1 MHPHAVLLHRFFT
14 AFAARDGATMAACY
28 LPDAHFDDEL
38 FALDGARI
46 GSMWQMLTASA
57 RDFSLTFSGVAA
69 DDTNGQAHW
78 EARYRFS
85 RTGRPVINRIDSS
98 FSFRDG
104 LILRQRDT
112 YDFWSWS
119 RQALGLPGLLLGWS
133 GFLRAKVRAQAAAG
147 LEQYLRR

>member
-1 MHPHAVLLHRFFT
+1 MHPHAELLHRFYT

-28 LPDAHFDDEL
+28 SPEAHFDDEL

-69 DDTNGQAHW
+69 DDTSGQAHW
-78 EARYRFS
+78 EAHYRFS

-98 FSFRDG
+98 FTFRDG

-133 GFLRAKVRAQAAAG
+133 GFLRTRVRAQAAAG
-147 LEQYLRR
+147 LENYLRR